1 MKKIFKYP
9 WLIVAV
15 TACITIFFAFQL
27 PRAELDNNNRRFI
40 PKDDSARLITD
51 YIDETFGSTHFIL
64 VGLEREYG
72 TVFDREFLFR
82 LRSYVERIEEIAI
95 VGEVNSLMTTD
106 YITGNEDSIL
116 VEPLVPDDFSGG
128 SEEIAALKQRF
139 LSWDMYRRSLISD
152 DFTATQILIPLE
164 LDPEESGNPE
174 VDAAFV
180 QIRGIAREMF
190 DGLAK
195 VYVTGMPA
203 VSASINESVKADLL
217 LLIPLVIMVTLVIVY
232 LPLRNITMV
241 ALSILGVI
249 LAVIWS
255 VGAMPLLG
263 IKLSIISTVLPV
275 ILIAV
280 GNSYGLHVIIHYVED
295 ADADFSVM
303 TWEAHREMI
312 FTLVRTI
319 RRPVALAALTTMVS
333 FFSFSLTQVP
343 PIREFGYFAGFGV
356 CSAFLINLI
365 LIPALLIIM
374 GPRVLGKI
382 KQRSAKERRASRYLV
397 RFFSSLV
404 KRRYLIIGTAA
415 VLLLVSLYGASRL
428 VIDNVMLE
436 YFRPA
441 TDIRMSDA
449 FMQEKFGGSKVID
462 LAVQADSPEMLLHP
476 AVLGA
481 VDDLSAYLSAK
492 VPETGKV
499 MGFTDMVKRI
509 NQVFNAG
516 ESPEG
521 LAARN
526 VPADSG
532 EWASG
537 FGFGADD
544 PADSGFGFGAF
555 ADAPDSDGP
564 SEPAAPLREAMAVPA
579 EDDAAT
585 PLELAGLLDR
595 ALGAGDGLAMDV
607 SALAWELKRL
617 TNYDGAAYYE
627 IPRDPQRY
635 GKTRPEELQQLVSN
649 YLVLLAGDIDSYSN
663 DPLEPTAIRTMVQ
676 LRTTGQID
684 TGRVLDVINGFVQAN
699 FPDTVRVEIG
709 GITLEEASLNRLV
722 VQSLWSSIIIAL
734 ISLFVIMS
742 LTNRSAVA
750 GLLSVAPLG
759 LLMITN
765 FAIMGFAGIKLNI
778 GTAMISSLSMGIG
791 IDYTVH
797 FLEAYKR
804 SYRASG
810 GRGNFL
816 QSAYRTCGQAILADA
831 AATGLGF
838 AVLLFS
844 QFNMLAELGLMIALA
859 MGLSALVGL
868 ILVPALLG
876 WIKPRFVRGDSDQN
890 ASPWGAC

>member
-1 MKKIFKYP
+1 MKIFKYP

-40 PKDDSARLITD
+40 PKDDSARLITN

-82 LRSYVERIEEIAI
+82 LRDYVERIEKIAI
-95 VGEVNSLMTTD
+95 VGEVNSLMTAD
-106 YITGNEDSIL
+106 YITGNEDAIL
-116 VEPLVPDDFSGG
+116 VEPLVADDFSGG
-128 SEEIAALKQRF
+128 SGEIAALKQRL

-152 DFTATQILIPLE
+152 DFTATQILIPLD

-180 QIRGIAREMF
+180 QIRGLAREMF

-195 VYVTGMPA
+195 VYVAGMPA
-203 VSASINESVKADLL
+203 VSASVNESVKADLL
-217 LLIPLVIMVTLVIVY
+217 LLIPLVIIVTLVVVY

-295 ADADFSVM
+295 ADADLSAM

-356 CSAFLINLI
+356 CSAFFINLI

-374 GPRVLGKI
+374 GPQLLKKI
-382 KQRSAKERRASRYLV
+382 KRRSAKEDRVSRYLS

-415 VLLLVSLYGASRL
+415 ALFLVSLYGASRL

-441 TDIRMSDA
+441 TDIRMSDV

-462 LAVQADSPEMLLHP
+462 LTVQADSPEILLHP

-481 VDDLSAYLSAK
+481 VDDLGVYLSAK
-492 VPETGKV
+492 ISETGKV

-521 LAARN
+521 LAVRD

-555 ADAPDSDGP
+555 VGTPDSDGP
-564 SEPAAPLREAMAVPA
+564 EPGAPLREAPGVPAPA
-579 EDDAAT
+579 EDGAFT
-585 PLELAGLLDR
+585 SLELAGLLDR

-607 SALAWELKRL
+607 SALAWELKKL
-617 TNYDGAAYYE
+617 ANYDGAAYYE

-635 GKTRPEELQQLVSN
+635 GKTRPGELQQLVSN

-663 DPLEPTAIRTMVQ
+663 DPLEPTAIRTTVQ

-684 TGRVLDVINGFVQAN
+684 TGRVLDAINGFVQAN
-699 FPDTVRVEIG
+699 FPDTVRVKIG

-742 LTNRSAVA
+742 LVNRSAMA

-759 LLMITN
+759 LLMTTN

-810 GRGNFL
+810 GRGDFL

-844 QFNMLAELGLMIALA
+844 RFNMLAELGLLIALA

-876 WIKPRFVRGDSDQN
+876 WIKPRFVRGDSDP
-890 ASPWGAC
+890 A